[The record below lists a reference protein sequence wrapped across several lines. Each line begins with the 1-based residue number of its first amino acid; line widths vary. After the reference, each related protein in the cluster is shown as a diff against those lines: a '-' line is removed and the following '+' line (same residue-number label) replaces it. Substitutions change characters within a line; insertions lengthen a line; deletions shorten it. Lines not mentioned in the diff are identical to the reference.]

1 MDKLT
6 LSRTLRTQLQQSTD
20 QDVRIEESAAEPRIL
35 DDLELALAA
44 GGDEVPKW

>member
-20 QDVRIEESAAEPRIL
+20 RDVRVEDNHDEPRIL
-35 DDLELALAA
+35 DDFELALAG
-44 GGDEVPKW
+44 GGDEQPTW

>member
-6 LSRTLRTQLQQSTD
+6 LSRTLRTQLQQSAD
-20 QDVRIEESAAEPRIL
+20 RDVRIEDTQDEPRIL
-35 DDLELALAA
+35 DDFELALAG

>member
-20 QDVRIEESAAEPRIL
+20 RDIRVEESTAEPRIL
-35 DDLELALAA
+35 DDFELAMAA
-44 GGDEVPKW
+44 GGDDSPLW